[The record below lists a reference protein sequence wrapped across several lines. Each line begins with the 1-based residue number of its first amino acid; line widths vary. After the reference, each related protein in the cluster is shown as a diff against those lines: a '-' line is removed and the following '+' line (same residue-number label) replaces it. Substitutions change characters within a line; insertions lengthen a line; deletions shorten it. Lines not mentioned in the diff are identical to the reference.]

1 MPQQRRG
8 QFSISIGIDRNCYP
22 KYFVN
27 ILVLSA
33 ESEILIAVKMAE
45 LIETEGFVERSL
57 ILWRIDSKLRPQTT
71 FGKMQ
76 LKTRLVGFGCRHL
89 RGQYDLL
96 LESIPLKRASYV
108 QNFEPKP
115 HKIEPEL
122 NSEFEPRP
130 QK

>member
-8 QFSISIGIDRNCYP
+8 QFSISIGIDRNCYQ

-33 ESEILIAVKMAE
+33 VSEILIAVKMAE

-76 LKTRLVGFGCRHL
+76 L
-89 RGQYDLL
+89 
-96 LESIPLKRASYV
+96 
-108 QNFEPKP
+108 
-115 HKIEPEL
+115 
-122 NSEFEPRP
+122 
-130 QK
+130 